1 VSFAAGLTSPSNPTV
16 STPVSVREG
25 TLALA
30 VIALA
35 FALRI
40 WLISTVGLEHYDE
53 GVYAISGLGLAD
65 EAQTPRLYPGQSRFS
80 PLVYPL
86 LVAGSFRLL
95 GGASDI
101 AAILPNVLLGT
112 LSVCLL
118 WWVGRRWFGPVAGLA
133 AATLLATSELHIAMS
148 RSALTDVGF
157 TLFFL
162 AAMACFVEANDRD
175 SLVWALL
182 AGLVTGLAW
191 NTKYHG
197 WFAFIPT
204 GAALLVL
211 TVQNRCRDWPRP
223 WRLWAA
229 SAIVAG
235 ALYVPWA
242 LFVSSEP
249 GGYAGLLAYQ
259 RSMLQGGW
267 PGNLAEQITQ
277 LAYMD
282 GATSRAGFAAAIL
295 IPLVAFSRR
304 RRLSR
309 SLCAW
314 LLAALVGLLF
324 LGAVGVAT
332 GLTLFWL
339 FGQARQAPRY
349 AGLVLACWVVLWC
362 VVAPLYTPYLR
373 LLLPFAVAVFAGAGA
388 CLQMILGSETETT
401 FKTPRRPT
409 LVLGVGMAVGLLAA
423 LLGLRSPVAPW
434 RPATDFRVAS
444 SRIATLVPEGASVI
458 VIGHPEIAF
467 YLRLAGLHAVSPETE
482 PEEWASETSPVY
494 LVEGVYARR
503 APKLRD
509 GLTAVRGR
517 LQVLERY
524 PVVPKDLRVLDDSKG
539 QKAREYS
546 RAPDSRFGLTL
557 YLLRPVGS

>member
-1 VSFAAGLTSPSNPTV
+1 MSSAAGVPRPPEPTN

-53 GVYAISGLGLAD
+53 GVYAMSGLGLAD

-80 PLVYPL
+80 PLIYPL

-95 GGASDI
+95 GGASDV

-148 RSALTDVGF
+148 RSALTDVSF

-162 AAMACFVEANDRD
+162 AAIACFVEAKERD

-182 AGLVTGLAW
+182 AGVVTGLAW

-197 WFAFIPT
+197 WFALIPT

-211 TVQNRCRDWPRP
+211 TVQNRWRDWPRP

-229 SAIVAG
+229 SAAVAG
-235 ALYVPWA
+235 ALYVPWV
-242 LFVSSEP
+242 LFVDSEP
-249 GGYAGLLAYQ
+249 GGYAGLVAYQ

-267 PGNLAEQITQ
+267 LGNLAEQIAQ
-277 LAYMD
+277 LSYMD
-282 GATSRAGFAAAIL
+282 GATSRAGFAATIL
-295 IPLVAFSRR
+295 ISLVAFSRR
-304 RRLSR
+304 RLLSR
-309 SLCAW
+309 SLHAR

-332 GLTLFWL
+332 ALTFFWL

-349 AGLVLACWVVLWC
+349 GDLVLTCWVVLWF
-362 VVAPLYTPYLR
+362 VTAPLYTPYLR
-373 LLLPFAVAVFAGAGA
+373 LLLPFTVAVFAGAGA
-388 CLQMILGSETETT
+388 WLQTTLGAERETA

-409 LVLGVGMAVGLLAA
+409 LALGVGMAVGVFAVF
-423 LLGLRSPVAPW
+423 LGLRSPVAPW
-434 RPATDFRVAS
+434 RPATDFRAAS
-444 SRIATLVPEGASVI
+444 SRIATLLPEGASVI
-458 VIGHPEIAF
+458 VIGQPEIAF
-467 YLRLAGLHAVSPETE
+467 YLRVAGLQAVSSETE
-482 PEEWASETSPVY
+482 PEEWASEPSPAY

-509 GLTAVRGR
+509 GLTALRGR
-517 LQVLERY
+517 LQMLERY

-539 QKAREYS
+539 RKAREYS
-546 RAPDSRFGLTL
+546 RAPDSTFDLIL
-557 YLLRPVGS
+557 YRLRPRGS